1 MNMKLSH
8 INSLYSNQRRKT
20 NRIFNNSLSVNN
32 IKSIKIKDSNKIK
45 QKNLGFKSERVM
57 NIENVPNKKI
67 RLPKIHLYKKIKNN
81 IKSQLLDIKDGNF
94 FITDQNKIY
103 LNSNKI
109 KISKHKNSSK
119 SRDKENERK
128 SKFNIDSLI
137 AKFDEDYII
146 NSINKK
152 DRQRNKLNKIYGITS
167 DYINHINSAKRKKYL
182 TLKDY
187 QSNIVKAY
195 SFNEKNSD
203 KSINQLIKKLD
214 ELREEIESVVPF
226 PKINIKTIF
235 NHIKNKPKED
245 KILTVKSYINKVY
258 EPRDDYEKEEQL
270 INSLRLKRYK
280 FAKLKYKSMSYF

>member
-32 IKSIKIKDSNKIK
+32 IKSIKIKDSTKIK
-45 QKNLGFKSERVM
+45 KKNLGFKSERVM

>member
-20 NRIFNNSLSVNN
+20 NRIFHNSLSVNN

>member
-270 INSLRLKRYK
+270 INSLTLKRYK